1 MSEQVE
7 YLDTDKKKIAEEYI
21 LSESKKMEEEKRKR
35 NTAIVNDRLSYCLP
49 AWYWKPSIDT
59 AVQCSGKKHTSSPSG
74 RRTSSTIKDL
84 LKQKSFSI

>member
-35 NTAIVNDRLSYCLP
+35 NTAIVNDIFDKDLKSLLINNWENPNILP
-49 AWYWKPSIDT
+49 LLLQIKN
-59 AVQCSGKKHTSSPSG
+59 VQYLEEQHKNGSGK
-74 RRTSSTIKDL
+74 
-84 LKQKSFSI
+84 

>member
-35 NTAIVNDRLSYCLP
+35 NTAIVNDIFDKDLKSLLINNWENPNILP
-49 AWYWKPSIDT
+49 LLLQIKN
-59 AVQCSGKKHTSSPSG
+59 VQYLEEQHKKESGK
-74 RRTSSTIKDL
+74 
-84 LKQKSFSI
+84 

>member
-35 NTAIVNDRLSYCLP
+35 NTAIVNDIFDKDLKSLLINNWDNPNILP
-49 AWYWKPSIDT
+49 LLLQIKN
-59 AVQCSGKKHTSSPSG
+59 VQYLEEQHKKESGK
-74 RRTSSTIKDL
+74 
-84 LKQKSFSI
+84 